1 MALRKPT
8 FCPATYTNATET
20 TTISRNGAHQAALRR
35 RSVKVFDG
43 AMNVLMMR
51 APSESG
57 AGWETGD
64 LGKTGE
70 AVIDVSFEVRWN
82 SSRQVAWRQATTR
95 LRFLH
100 AECDTASVFQNLD
113 LYSGPSFEQAASVG
127 MLERLARRDQFPH
140 E

>member
-51 APSESG
+51 APSESA

-64 LGKTGE
+64 LGKTG
-70 AVIDVSFEVRWN
+70 AVAIDVSFEVRWN
-82 SSRQVAWRQATTR
+82 SSRWAAWRQATTR

-100 AECDTASVFQNLD
+100 AECDAGKLRA
-113 LYSGPSFEQAASVG
+113 YACAGPSVILSVG
-127 MLERLARRDQFPH
+127 FQQPFRGTLRQYG
-140 E
+140 

>member
-51 APSESG
+51 APSEGG
-57 AGWETGD
+57 AGCAAGVETGD
-64 LGKTGE
+64 SGKTG
-70 AVIDVSFEVRWN
+70 AAAIDVSFEVRRN
-82 SSRQVAWRQATTR
+82 STRQAAWRQATDEAKIFAGKMGHGGGLT
-95 LRFLH
+95 
-100 AECDTASVFQNLD
+100 E
-113 LYSGPSFEQAASVG
+113 SG
-127 MLERLARRDQFPH
+127 LE
-140 E
+140 